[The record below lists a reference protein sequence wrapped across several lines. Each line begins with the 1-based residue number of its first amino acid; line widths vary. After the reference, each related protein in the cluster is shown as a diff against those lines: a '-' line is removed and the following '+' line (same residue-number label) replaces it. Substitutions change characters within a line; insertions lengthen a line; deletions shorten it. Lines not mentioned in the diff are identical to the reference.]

1 MEDVLSGSPSVCL
14 PITHTDTYT
23 DTDYTQQSIASAMFQ
38 QAAVWL
44 QMWSWAVH
52 LQE

>member
-14 PITHTDTYT
+14 PITDTYT